1 MARHHVVAVGSEG
14 VEIERRLG
22 DPGCSL
28 TLAGELGRAQQ
39 RLRRDAAPVRAF
51 PADHAVLDE
60 GNRLAG
66 LQQGVQGNFP
76 AGARADDDRV
86 VPVRHAPLLAVD
98 VGGCFRRSLQSRP
111 VALIDISVALRPRMA
126 VWDDAAIRVERTLA
140 IAAGDVCN
148 ETELGLSVHTGTH
161 VDAPLHFVDG
171 APSIDSLPP
180 ELFVG
185 PAEVVDARSAEH
197 RIDGALVAE
206 LVRPGVERVLF
217 KTRSAALW
225 DLNRSSPRSTSAS
238 TRPEP
243 RRWSSAA
250 CASRASTT

>member
-1 MARHHVVAVGSEG
+1 
-14 VEIERRLG
+14 
-22 DPGCSL
+22 
-28 TLAGELGRAQQ
+28 
-39 RLRRDAAPVRAF
+39 
-51 PADHAVLDE
+51 
-60 GNRLAG
+60 
-66 LQQGVQGNFP
+66 
-76 AGARADDDRV
+76 
-86 VPVRHAPLLAVD
+86 
-98 VGGCFRRSLQSRP
+98 
-111 VALIDISVALRPRMA
+111 MA

-148 ETELGLSVHTGTH
+148 ETELGFSVHTGTH

-206 LVRPGVERVLF
+206 LVRSGVERVLF

-225 DLNRSSPRSTSAS
+225 DLNRFSEEYVCLDAS
-238 TRPEP
+238 GAAALVERGVRLAGIDYLTIGDQEAHRTLFRAGVVALEGLDLRAVEP
-243 RRWSSAA
+243 GAYGLVCTPVLIAGSDGAPA
-250 CASRASTT
+250 RALLETL